1 MKKLLGDLEQQERDR
16 AREHVQFDRQ
26 PVGQVTSSPFNIIAR
41 RVTDWNWMPAP
52 PCALKN
58 RILK

>member
-1 MKKLLGDLEQQERDR
+1 MTKKTNKKKSIISMKKLLGDLEQQERDR

-41 RVTDWNWMPAP
+41 RVTDWN
-52 PCALKN
+52 
-58 RILK
+58 